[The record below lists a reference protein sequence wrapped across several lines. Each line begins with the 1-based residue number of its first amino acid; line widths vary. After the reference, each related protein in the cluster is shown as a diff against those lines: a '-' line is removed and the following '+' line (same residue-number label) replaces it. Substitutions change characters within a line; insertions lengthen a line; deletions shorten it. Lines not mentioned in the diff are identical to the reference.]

1 MGPTR
6 NARALAL
13 AALVGA
19 CAAGSQPIRVNVV
32 GYLPDAFKLATI
44 AAPVCAGNWSIV
56 DVDTGAHALRGTL
69 SELQSRTRGTLCL
82 ANFSALTKP
91 GTYELRVAG
100 LGHTQPFPVGPTAL
114 NRPFRMAMAGFYMAR
129 CGQATPPL
137 EPSDELVLATSK
149 GRMYEHGECHMNDG
163 TVDDKHTH
171 AGHLEHVD
179 ATGGWHDAGDYGKYV
194 VNTGITV
201 GMLMYAWEHFQGRMA
216 CADLGLPD
224 GETAVPDFLDEV
236 RWGVAWML
244 KMQRPDGWVYHKLTP
259 SHFEGFGDLPDTD
272 RAQRYFSP
280 VSSAATGDVAAAGA
294 QCARIFAPYDAA
306 LSARCLAAARLAYDA
321 LATQPDVVVPDLSGF
336 GTGTYNNQDW
346 HGDVGVRLWAAA
358 ELYETTREPRF
369 LADTEGF
376 LRRFDAP
383 SATCGEINQP
393 NSGLN
398 CKVCDQFDW
407 GDKRNLGSIRYATLK
422 VGSRDT
428 DPRDPALVA
437 EVAEQLRVRAH
448 SAPLSRAPAGRP
460 PAAEQ
465 SRFEG
470 AGPHRRARAS
480 MNPPHPLARP
490 TRIVLRTPPH
500 RARRS
505 WPTSSCAPGAT
516 MHMRP
521 LLAGT
526 PSGA

>member
-437 EVAEQLRVRAH
+437 ANPNFLPLGHGRVAPDAWRERIARAK
-448 SAPLSRAPAGRP
+448 L
-460 PAAEQ
+460 
-465 SRFEG
+465 
-470 AGPHRRARAS
+470 RARAS
-480 MNPPHPLARP
+480 DA
-490 TRIVLRTPPH
+490 
-500 RARRS
+500 A
-505 WPTSSCAPGAT
+505 AGAV
-516 MHMRP
+516 
-521 LLAGT
+521 
-526 PSGA
+526 